1 MSWIKNTI
9 FCLIVILAAI
19 KIGDIM
25 LVIFSK
31 ESSSIVEN
39 RGFERSVNLREM
51 NPNYRLLVLTPFKDA
66 ALLAL
71 DSLSED
77 RYEVKTCTL
86 LQINA
91 YLNAADIGFLIREPM
106 KTNWV
111 ASPTKFAEY
120 VLTGLQILT
129 TDAIPYVYR
138 AALEGEALIKNPR
151 DISLCTTEERTTLAR
166 RFSDSLGRKNFI
178 ENYRR
183 LYET

>member
-1 MSWIKNTI
+1 
-9 FCLIVILAAI
+9 
-19 KIGDIM
+19 
-25 LVIFSK
+25 
-31 ESSSIVEN
+31 
-39 RGFERSVNLREM
+39 
-51 NPNYRLLVLTPFKDA
+51 
-66 ALLAL
+66 
-71 DSLSED
+71 
-77 RYEVKTCTL
+77 
-86 LQINA
+86 
-91 YLNAADIGFLIREPM
+91 M

-151 DISLCTTEERTTLAR
+151 DISLCTTEERTALAR

-183 LYET
+183 LYEV